1 MVHACLDLAEEGALH
16 KTPMTMEDWAKGLD
30 AFLKFAEGDI
40 LQHSGMGCADRAKA
54 HAQRKFEKYRI
65 MQDQLCENDF
75 DRRVKQISSAEMNYP
90 KFGKALKKIPGL
102 SA

>member
-1 MVHACLDLAEEGALH
+1 MVHTCLDLAEEGALH

-40 LQHSGMGCADRAKA
+40 LQHSGMVCANRAKA
-54 HAQRKFEKYRI
+54 PERYRI
-65 MQDQLCENDF
+65 VQDQLFESDF
-75 DRRVKQISSAEMNYP
+75 DRRVKQITSAEMNYP
-90 KFGKALKKIPGL
+90 KFGKALKKIPGF